1 MDPTTQLVH
10 AVQEMCSGSS
20 VWQLLNLLVGVGAV
34 TTAITIG
41 RAYLRL
47 RGF

>member
-1 MDPTTQLVH
+1 MDATTQLVT
-10 AVQEMCSGSS
+10 AVQAMCSGSS

-47 RGF
+47 KEF